1 MTGAAEMLAEG
12 SQWQGWGRSSGRLQG
27 NAAEEKAGTGV
38 ACVAFAAAA
47 FAGAVS
53 VAAAAAFAAD

>member
-12 SQWQGWGRSSGRLQG
+12 SQWQGWVRSAVRLQG

-47 FAGAVS
+47 FAESVS
-53 VAAAAAFAAD
+53 VAAAVAFAAD